1 MAPAMREYD
10 DLDATGLADLVRTK
24 QVSPT
29 ELLAAAR
36 ERIESR
42 NPTINAVIR
51 PMFTEAAKAIES
63 GLPDGPMHGV
73 PMVIKDLMADYA
85 GVPTC
90 SGCRLLEHFVPS
102 EDSEIVKRWKR
113 AGLVI
118 CGKTN
123 TPELGIV
130 GVTEPALWG
139 ATKNPW
145 NLEHTP
151 GGSSGG
157 SGAAVAARMVPIAGA
172 GDGGGSIRIPASN
185 CGLVGLKP
193 TRARTPNGPAI
204 GEGWSGMTVQHVL
217 ARSMRD
223 TAALLDIT
231 AGPDAGSLQAPV
243 HPQTFAS
250 EVQRAP
256 GKLRIAFTTGT
267 LFGGDNHPEC
277 VAAVE
282 HAVRMLGDL
291 GHEVEAAVPEYA
303 RGDLIRAWMS
313 IVAANVA
320 AQVERAEAFA
330 GRSANNDDLELL
342 TRLSAT
348 LGRHIT
354 AARLMSHQ
362 HTLHVES
369 RKVAAFF
376 ERYDVFVTS
385 TVGRPPAKVGEFAL
399 SPVKQFLSRIAIAVP
414 TRFSM
419 STTLDMMTTDP
430 QLLAYPNTQLANLT
444 GQPGLSLPLST
455 SSTGLP
461 LGVQFL
467 ARFGDEA
474 TLLRLGAQIEQ
485 AAPWANR
492 RPAIVG

>member
-1 MAPAMREYD
+1 MREYD

-24 QVSPT
+24 QVSSR
-29 ELLAAAR
+29 ELLDAAK

-42 NPTINAVIR
+42 NGRINAVIR
-51 PMFTEAAKAIES
+51 PMFTEATRAIEA

-90 SGCRLLEHFVPS
+90 SGCRLLERFVP
-102 EDSEIVKRWKR
+102 EVDSEIVKRWKR

-130 GVTEPALWG
+130 GTTEPALWG
-139 ATKNPW
+139 ATRNPW
-145 NLEHTP
+145 NPEYTP

-157 SGAAVAARMVPIAGA
+157 SAAAVAARMVPVAGA

-223 TAALLDIT
+223 TATLLDIA
-231 AGPDAGSLQAPV
+231 AGPDVGCLMAPA
-243 HPQTFAS
+243 HPSTFAS

-256 GKLRIAFTTGT
+256 GKLRVAFFTGT
-267 LFGGDNHPEC
+267 MFGGDNHPEC
-277 VAAVE
+277 IAAVE

-291 GHEVEAAVPEYA
+291 GHDVEAAVPEYA
-303 RGDLIRAWMS
+303 RADLIRAWMS

-320 AQVERAEAFA
+320 AEVERAEAFA
-330 GRSANNDDLELL
+330 GRRASSDDLELL

-354 AARLMSHQ
+354 AARMMAHQ

-376 ERYDVFVTS
+376 DRYDVLVTS
-385 TVGRPPAKVGEFAL
+385 TLGRPPARVGEFAL
-399 SPVKQFLSRIAIAVP
+399 SPMKQFLSRIAIAMP

-444 GQPGLSLPLST
+444 GQPGLSLPLAT

-461 LGVQFL
+461 IGVQFL

-485 AAPWANR
+485 AAPWADR
-492 RPAIVG
+492 RPSMIG